1 MAIVEVVVCLLVR
14 EKQGREACLG
24 RRAIC
29 KRDPSDCHFL
39 VVRLGTGII
48 ACPRAFVVTMGAMQV
63 IRWASVYFA
72 WLPARQPQKG
82 LGTLVATLLLFKN
95 LLKSNL
101 SPVLLIVSLAP
112 IVILRLARYCCY

>member
-1 MAIVEVVVCLLVR
+1 MAIVEVAVCLLVR

-48 ACPRAFVVTMGAMQV
+48 ACPGAFVVTMGAMQV

-82 LGTLVATLLLFKN
+82 LGTLVATLL
-95 LLKSNL
+95 SNL
-101 SPVLLIVSLAP
+101 SPILFIVSLAP
-112 IVILRLARYCCY
+112 IVILRLARYCCH